1 MGIVSDLRAA
11 LRGGAVL
18 FMAVAFGLAP
28 MGAKAQEL
36 VLGAFLTLSGPGGDL
51 GSQMKAGMEMAVD
64 RMQQNFA
71 VGGKPTKI
79 RVIWYDDEGK
89 GDVGLNVVT
98 RALTVDHINVAV
110 GFNSS
115 DIVLRVMNE
124 FQKARVPFITSAA
137 SSTGIGRKI
146 AAEKMRYVFQLS
158 PTANDLAPAL
168 VNAVLQTSKP
178 KKVATIFFNIDSGR
192 ELTKL
197 VKEGLA
203 ARSPDTRVVAEEFAA
218 LGASDFTSE
227 FSKFKSLGVDTIFTD
242 IYGSSAPIF
251 FSQLSEMRVPAL
263 VASIGT
269 SVSADSFIT
278 QHAKLMDGAL
288 VNVRWVPGNY
298 TDLTKPMSEGY
309 TKKTGFSPSPFAV
322 QAFDSALIA
331 LDAVKQAGS
340 LDPNAIASAL
350 ESESFTGAW
359 GVRRFTSLAQGH
371 QMPIEAVIVQIQDGK
386 KTVVYPGTAKAAGL
400 DYRAVPPYAWQR

>member
-1 MGIVSDLRAA
+1 MDMSLNIRAA
-11 LRGGAVL
+11 LRRGLIFVLAGAATL
-18 FMAVAFGLAP
+18 LSAAALG
-28 MGAKAQEL
+28 QEL

-51 GSQMKAGMEMAVD
+51 GAQMKAGIETAVE
-64 RMQQNFA
+64 RVQQNYT

-98 RALTVDHINVAV
+98 RALTVDRINVAV

-115 DIVLRVMNE
+115 DIVFRVMNE
-124 FQKARVPFITSAA
+124 FQKARTPFIIAA
-137 SSTGIGRKI
+137 AAGTNIGRKI
-146 AAEKMRYVFQLS
+146 AAEKMQYVFQLS
-158 PTANDLAPAL
+158 PTSNDLSPSL

-178 KKVATIFFNIDSGR
+178 KKVAIIFFNIENGR
-192 ELTKL
+192 ELAKL
-197 VKEGLA
+197 IVDVLA
-203 ARSPDTRVVAEEFAA
+203 AKSPETKVMAQEYPA

-251 FSQLSEMRVPAL
+251 FSQLNELRVPAL

-269 SVSADSFIT
+269 SVSADSFIS
-278 QHAKLMDGAL
+278 QHGKLMERAL

-298 TDLTKPMSEGY
+298 TDVTKPMTESY

-331 LDAVKQAGS
+331 VEAVKQAAS
-340 LDPNAIASAL
+340 LDPVAIAAAI
-350 ESESFTGAW
+350 ESKTYAGAW
-359 GVRRFTSLAQGH
+359 GMRHFTPLAAGH
-371 QMPIEAVIVQIQDGK
+371 QMPIEAAIVQIQKGK
-386 KTVVYPGTAKAAGL
+386 KIVVYPAAAKTAGQ
-400 DYRAVPPYAWQR
+400 DYAPVPPYAWQR